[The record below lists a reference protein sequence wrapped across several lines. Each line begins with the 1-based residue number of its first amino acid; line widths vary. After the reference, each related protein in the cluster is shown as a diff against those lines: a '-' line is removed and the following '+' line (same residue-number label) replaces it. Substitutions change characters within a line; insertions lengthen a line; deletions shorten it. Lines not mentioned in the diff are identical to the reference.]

1 MSVPQIRLGAILT
14 LKDNAGGE
22 NPRIN
27 RFLID
32 GDDLVFVEE
41 GSSNFIYISLK
52 DKDRFFGENLKEDD
66 SSNAYGVEPIG
77 DGDSVSWMYVP
88 SSGIAWHTAFHFNF
102 RLNTPDPDISN
113 IAKNCEELK
122 ELSELLKIIR

>member
-77 DGDSVSWMYVP
+77 DGDSVS
-88 SSGIAWHTAFHFNF
+88 
-102 RLNTPDPDISN
+102 
-113 IAKNCEELK
+113 
-122 ELSELLKIIR
+122 